1 MNQMNPPTH
10 FFIQQTTKE
19 GYFGYLTPQN
29 IYFQPFP
36 FTCRTKEGRRGA
48 YFSKGSVILAKFL
61 WKRKAWMSWVSILG
75 GRSPCKPSICR
86 SCNVKAIPWKQKR
99 EKSEITCLIFFFLQ
113 HFHLSWI
120 YLIYFCHYPLP
131 GRSWLE
137 YPKCYHS
144 GVSLE
149 RYFGVGALQQ
159 LPQGTDLG
167 ILGSAGALL
176 RGFPSW
182 ARLFLCAESSGALSQ
197 MSFPSVKREKS
208 DEIPPQMF
216 RTQTTAGSWNISQK

>member
-1 MNQMNPPTH
+1 MNQMNPHTH

-19 GYFGYLTPQN
+19 GYFQYLTPRN

-99 EKSEITCLIFFFLQ
+99 ERSEITCLFFF
-113 HFHLSWI
+113 FFSSISI
-120 YLIYFCHYPLP
+120 YP
-131 GRSWLE
+131 GFIFAII
-137 YPKCYHS
+137 HS
-144 GVSLE
+144 RDV
-149 RYFGVGALQQ
+149 R
-159 LPQGTDLG
+159 
-167 ILGSAGALL
+167 GSNIPNVITAGCLWRDISGWVPCSSCPRAQIWAFWALL
-176 RGFPSW
+176 HGFPSW
-182 ARLFLCAESSGALSQ
+182 ARLFRCAESSGALSQ

-208 DEIPPQMF
+208 DEIPLQMF

>member
-1 MNQMNPPTH
+1 MNQMNPHTH

-19 GYFGYLTPQN
+19 GYFQYLTPQN

-131 GRSWLE
+131 GRSWLK

-167 ILGSAGALL
+167 ILGSPAWVSLL
-176 RGFPSW
+176 STAFPLRWVLGCPLPDVVS
-182 ARLFLCAESSGALSQ
+182 LCETGEERRDS
-197 MSFPSVKREKS
+197 
-208 DEIPPQMF
+208 
-216 RTQTTAGSWNISQK
+216 TADV